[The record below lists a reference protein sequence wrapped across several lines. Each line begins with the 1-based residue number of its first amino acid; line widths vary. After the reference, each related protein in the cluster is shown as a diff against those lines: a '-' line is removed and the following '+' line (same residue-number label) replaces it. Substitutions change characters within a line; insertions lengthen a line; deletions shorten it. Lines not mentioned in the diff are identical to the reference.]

1 MIKAKA
7 KFDPFNKMLR
17 SFEVILLVILAGIV
31 VHAPL
36 TVLFGGVVW
45 PDYDVLIKS
54 WKEILLLFAS
64 GLAIILISQRAMW
77 RELFSDWLIKII
89 AAYCLL
95 HVLLLFV
102 FDNDALASAAGL
114 MIDLR
119 YILYFVLV
127 YAAVRLDRAFRRPF
141 IIVAA
146 AGAALVVGFAILQV
160 AVLPDDILR
169 HIGYGANTIQPYM
182 TIDQNPNFV
191 RINSTLR
198 GPNPLGAY
206 ALIVL
211 SIVAAAIARRAI
223 LNPSAWRFVAIF
235 LIIGSLVAVWF
246 SYSRSALVGATAA
259 LLFILIT
266 TISAKISWKKML
278 IAVAAIGVLTGGI
291 LFTARDNHFVANVI
305 LHENPDSSSQSKS
318 NDEHFASLIDGT
330 ERMVSQPFGAGVGS
344 TGSASLYG
352 DKPLIIENQY
362 LFTAHE
368 SGWLGLV
375 LYMAIF
381 GIIMGR
387 LWVNRR
393 DYLSFGLVASG
404 IGLSLIGLLLPVW
417 ADDTVAIV
425 WWGLAG
431 LAVGYVLKR
440 KDEKS
445 ERTIE

>member
-1 MIKAKA
+1 
-7 KFDPFNKMLR
+7 
-17 SFEVILLVILAGIV
+17 
-31 VHAPL
+31 
-36 TVLFGGVVW
+36 
-45 PDYDVLIKS
+45 
-54 WKEILLLFAS
+54 
-64 GLAIILISQRAMW
+64 
-77 RELFSDWLIKII
+77 
-89 AAYCLL
+89 
-95 HVLLLFV
+95 LFV
-102 FDNDALASAAGL
+102 FDNDALAGAAGL

-160 AVLPDDILR
+160 TVLPDDILR
-169 HIGYGANTIQPYM
+169 HIGYGANTIQPHM

-206 ALIVL
+206 ALVVL
-211 SIVAAAIARRAI
+211 SIVAAAIVRRAI

-235 LIIGSLVAVWF
+235 LIIGSVVAIWF

-375 LYMAIF
+375 LYVAIF

-387 LWVNRR
+387 LWINRR
-393 DYLSFGLVASG
+393 DYLSFGLVVSG

-431 LAVGYVLKR
+431 LAVGYMLKR

-445 ERTIE
+445 GRTIE